1 MNMLEELR
9 KRVFEANCELQRRGL
24 VVYTWGNASAIE
36 REKGLIV
43 IKPSGVPYEELSPE
57 KMVIVDLEGKLVEG
71 NLRPSV
77 DTMIH
82 VYLYR
87 HFEKIG
93 GVVHT
98 HSLWACAWAQAMKP
112 IPCLGGT
119 HADYFYGEI
128 PCTRALRPEEVDELE
143 KNTGRVIVETFEGKD
158 YLATPGVIV
167 AFHGPFT
174 WGDSVEK
181 AVFNS
186 VVLEEVAKMAAAT
199 LTVNPHAPG
208 LPAHLLEKRYQ
219 RKHGKNAYYGQP
231 KDA

>member
-1 MNMLEELR
+1 MLEELR
-9 KRVFEANCELQRRGL
+9 RRVFEANCELQRKGL
-24 VVYTWGNASAIE
+24 VIYTWGNASAID

-57 KMVIVDLEGKLVEG
+57 KMVIVDLEGKVVEG
-71 NLRPSV
+71 SLRPSV

-82 VYLYR
+82 IQLYL

-98 HSLWACAWAQAMKP
+98 HSLWACAWAQAVRS

-128 PCTRALRPEEVDELE
+128 PCTRPLRSEEVEELE
-143 KNTGRVIVETFEGKD
+143 KNTGRVIVEAFEGKD
-158 YLATPGVIV
+158 YLAIPGAIV

-186 VVLEEVAKMAAAT
+186 VVLEEVAKMAAIT
-199 LTVNPHAPG
+199 LGINPHAPG
-208 LPAHLLEKRYQ
+208 LPVHLLEKRYQ
-219 RKHGKNAYYGQP
+219 RKHGKNAYYGQRV
-231 KDA
+231 DA